1 MTTDDLAN
9 AKQQLMRHEGL
20 RTRVYKDSLG
30 IETIGCG
37 RNLRDKGI
45 TASEAMD
52 LLDHDIDEC
61 LLDLRSFPWF
71 ASLDTVRQ
79 IALLD
84 LRFNL
89 GGAKL
94 RTFKGLLGAMAAGD
108 YGTAAKQL
116 ETSLWAHQVQPAR
129 VKCVVGEIRDGV
141 LG

>member
-1 MTTDDLAN
+1 MTTDDLAH

-20 RTRVYKDSLG
+20 RTRVYKDRFG
-30 IETIGCG
+30 VETIGVG
-37 RNLRDKGI
+37 RNLVGKGI
-45 TASEAMD
+45 TAAEAMD

-71 ASLDTVRQ
+71 ASLDAVRQ

-94 RTFKGLLGAMAAGD
+94 RTFTGLLGAMAAGD
-108 YGTAAKQL
+108 YATAAQHL
-116 ETSLWAHQVQPAR
+116 EQSLWAHQVQPAR
-129 VKCVVGEIRDGV
+129 VTCVVGEIRTGV